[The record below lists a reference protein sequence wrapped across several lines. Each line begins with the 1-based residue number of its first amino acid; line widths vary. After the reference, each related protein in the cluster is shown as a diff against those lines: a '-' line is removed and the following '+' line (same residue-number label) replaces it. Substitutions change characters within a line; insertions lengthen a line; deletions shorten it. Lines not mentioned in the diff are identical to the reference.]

1 MSMDARSRYAWVVRN
16 VTQPPVEGL
25 GDEAEDHL
33 HRLMATW
40 QLISDLSFADLLLF
54 VNDDEDRFRI
64 VGQMRPYTAR
74 TLYPSDLVG
83 EVVETSWHPFVER
96 AWREQR
102 RLRAPQAVFIDAE
115 PVRVETVPVRR
126 RGKVVAVLSVEAAE
140 VPARATGRLEAAYL
154 QAADALLEMV
164 AGGAFPFKEAHGMIG
179 SPRVGDGLIT
189 LDSSGRVTFASPN
202 ATSAFR
208 RMGTNSLPPGQQLP
222 NRVAV
227 LVAEAMAGRRPIESD
242 IEGEGAVTDVRIIP
256 LLRGVTERRGALV
269 LCRDVTELRRRER
282 VISRREAT
290 IREVHHRVKNNLQT
304 VASLLRLQARRL
316 TDHPMAVDA
325 LEESVRRITSIALVH
340 ETLTEEPSGAVDMG
354 DVARRVVRM
363 LEGSLGSEG
372 VRIVVEAESVRVPA
386 AVATPLSVVLN
397 ELVQNALEHGLG
409 NRAGTVT
416 VRLHD
421 GGDALELEVTDDGE
435 GPPDPEAEPPAPV
448 TRPGGG
454 LGLRLVRAL
463 VEEELGGRFTL
474 TRAGEHGSVARAS
487 IPPQQPDL
495 QSDGAETE

>member
-1 MSMDARSRYAWVVRN
+1 
-16 VTQPPVEGL
+16 
-25 GDEAEDHL
+25 
-33 HRLMATW
+33 
-40 QLISDLSFADLLLF
+40 
-54 VNDDEDRFRI
+54 
-64 VGQMRPYTAR
+64 
-74 TLYPSDLVG
+74 
-83 EVVETSWHPFVER
+83 
-96 AWREQR
+96 
-102 RLRAPQAVFIDAE
+102 
-115 PVRVETVPVRR
+115 
-126 RGKVVAVLSVEAAE
+126 
-140 VPARATGRLEAAYL
+140 
-154 QAADALLEMV
+154 
-164 AGGAFPFKEAHGMIG
+164 
-179 SPRVGDGLIT
+179 
-189 LDSSGRVTFASPN
+189 
-202 ATSAFR
+202 
-208 RMGTNSLPPGQQLP
+208 
-222 NRVAV
+222 
-227 LVAEAMAGRRPIESD
+227 MAGRRPIESD

-363 LEGSLGSEG
+363 LEGSMGSEG

-409 NRAGTVT
+409 DRPGTVT

-421 GGDALELEVTDDGE
+421 VEGVAVELEVIDDSQGQ
-435 GPPDPEAEPPAPV
+435 PVPEPEKPEPPSPPS
-448 TRPGGG
+448 RPGGG

-474 TRAGEHGSVARAS
+474 TRAGERGSVARAS
-487 IPPQQPDL
+487 IPPQLPPL
-495 QSDGAETE
+495 LSDQAEPE